1 MVGMVAFEGGIMVE
15 GKPSSWPRMM
25 CSEAMRWEVLVFSCE
40 EGGIDMQRRSEI
52 REGSGPGPVLSA
64 LLLANNMRMEEFILA
79 PHNVRVQSIVMGKP
93 W

>member
-1 MVGMVAFEGGIMVE
+1 MVG

-25 CSEAMRWEVLVFSCE
+25 CSEAMRWEVLVLSWNHCE
-40 EGGIDMQRRSEI
+40 E
-52 REGSGPGPVLSA
+52 EGYRQAKEVRVQEGLGPGPILSS

-79 PHNVRVQSIVMGKP
+79 PHNVRVQPFVMEKS